1 MHVQD
6 VPHAEHVESCMLT
19 WQIMAKRSADYSVML
34 FFAYPIH
41 AGSASEVSCVG
52 VGMQIFSYHFR
63 TAIFHLSVEHS
74 TVFCTCISAFVLSP
88 AVVVYPP

>member
-19 WQIMAKRSADYSVML
+19 WQIMAKRCADYSVML

-41 AGSASEVSCVG
+41 AGSVSEVSCVG
-52 VGMQIFSYHFR
+52 VAMQVFFYHFH
-63 TAIFHLSVEHS
+63 TAIFHPSVEHS
-74 TVFCTCISAFVLSP
+74 TIFCICAFVFWL